1 MLVNSTSVSLCAPC
15 IITLWI
21 CNMHS
26 KLVDVQFTIIFY
38 QVVQYLHDI
47 ISTKRYYAF
56 MQYALRVSGWGS
68 SPAIVE
74 PGYDNSTK

>member
-1 MLVNSTSVSLCAPC
+1 M
-15 IITLWI
+15 
-21 CNMHS
+21 
-26 KLVDVQFTIIFY
+26 
-38 QVVQYLHDI
+38 QYLHDI

-74 PGYDNSTK
+74 PGYTIAQNDMQFNVISTYLLRMLYLF

>member
-1 MLVNSTSVSLCAPC
+1 MCAVHYYFVDMQYALNISGCAIYNNFLLGSVIP
-15 IITLWI
+15 I
-21 CNMHS
+21 
-26 KLVDVQFTIIFY
+26 
-38 QVVQYLHDI
+38 HDI